1 MDVYMIRIINWK
13 SFIIVENMNHYL
25 DGLVG
30 IQNDVLF
37 LLNYFFLVSTGLWN
51 ACSIF
56 TIGDIR
62 DSDIMYWSYFNIYK
76 TGRKSIVYNE
86 MRIFLIKLTVLIG
99 SDGSPFYRKFS
110 VFFCSLF
117 TFLFI
122 SLSFFFSLRNM
133 KHVYLFFLNIE
144 IFLCQF

>member
-99 SDGSPFYRKFS
+99 SDGSPFYCKF
-110 VFFCSLF
+110 
-117 TFLFI
+117 
-122 SLSFFFSLRNM
+122 SFFFVLCSRF
-133 KHVYLFFLNIE
+133 YLFLFLFS
-144 IFLCQF
+144 FLCVTWNMSIYFFWI